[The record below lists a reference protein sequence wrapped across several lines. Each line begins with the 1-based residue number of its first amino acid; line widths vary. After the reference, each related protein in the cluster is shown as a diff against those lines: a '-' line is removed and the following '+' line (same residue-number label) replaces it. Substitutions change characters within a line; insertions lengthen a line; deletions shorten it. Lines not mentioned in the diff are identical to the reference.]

1 LIESLK
7 GHPIFFDPV
16 NHTYHNLLNERLV
29 SNTEILE
36 DIGFSDYSHVPEQ
49 YRIPALERGTA
60 VHKATALLDQ
70 RRSWTRHGI
79 YRYVRGY
86 VEAWRKFKKDFKF
99 KPDLIEKPL
108 YDPVYKVATTP
119 DRWGDSIHGLIT
131 VQIKTGKVEDWV
143 GLQLSFEERCIQ
155 LYLEGSP
162 IIQSSDKRFAVE
174 LRSDGTY
181 KERRFDDPNDIRVF
195 LSAVTVHQW
204 QRKHGGRQR

>member
-1 LIESLK
+1 VV

-29 SNTEILE
+29 SNTDILE
-36 DIGFSDYSHVPEQ
+36 GMGFSDYSQVPEQ

-60 VHKATALLDQ
+60 VHAATALLDN
-70 RRSWTRHGI
+70 RRRWARAG
-79 YRYVRGY
+79 YEDVRGY
-86 VEAWRKFKKDFKF
+86 VEGWRKFKKAFKF
-99 KPDLIEKPL
+99 KPDLIEKSL
-108 YDPVYKVATTP
+108 HDPVYKVATTP

-131 VQIKTGKVEDWV
+131 VQIKTGEVEDWV
-143 GLQLSFEERCIQ
+143 GLQLAFEEKCIR
-155 LYLEGSP
+155 LYLEDTAGGV
-162 IIQSSDKRFAVE
+162 QSSDKRFAVE

-181 KERRFDDPNDIRVF
+181 KERRFTDPDDIRVF